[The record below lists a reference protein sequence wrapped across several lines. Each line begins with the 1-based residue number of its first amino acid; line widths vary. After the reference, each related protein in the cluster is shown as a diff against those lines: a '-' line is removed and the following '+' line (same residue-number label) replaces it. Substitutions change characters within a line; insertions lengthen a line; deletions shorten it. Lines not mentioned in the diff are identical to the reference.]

1 MEIGKKTARNFG
13 KRLKE
18 LREAKGLSQERFAEV
33 LNLNSTYISR
43 IETGK
48 RSPSLP
54 NIARI
59 AQALGVP
66 IASLFETPLSK

>member
-1 MEIGKKTARNFG
+1 MDIGKKAVRDFG
-13 KRLKE
+13 KRVKE
-18 LREAKGLSQERFAEV
+18 LREARDWSQERLAEV
-33 LNLNSTYISR
+33 LDLDSTYISR

-59 AQALGVP
+59 AQALGVH
-66 IASLFETPLSK
+66 IADLFQKV

>member
-1 MEIGKKTARNFG
+1 MEIGKKTVRNFG
-13 KRLKE
+13 KQLKQ
-18 LREAKGLSQERFAEV
+18 LREAKGLSQERFAEI

-48 RSPSLP
+48 RSPSLQ

-66 IASLFETPLSK
+66 IARLFEISSDK